1 MGPGHGTADKDDVV
15 FRPHVH
21 NFKALHGYLFGT
33 PVARHLPALEHVTGE
48 GVVTDGTTGTMH
60 LFTTVRVLGALEVP
74 AAHDA
79 LVPLTEARTSYF
91 NLVAGGEHVRGQHG
105 AHFVSGR
112 TVEAD
117 FANLAVKSRSGFGKV
132 TLHRLGHM
140 LFLGFF
146 EGDLQSVVA
155 VRFSGLDLGNRART
169 SPEQPSQP
177 RQNRLQRRCGSCQA
191 CDPEFPFSPAMTF
204 LAKA

>member
-1 MGPGHGTADKDDVV
+1 MTLSSV
-15 FRPHVH
+15 
-21 NFKALHGYLFGT
+21 GT

-117 FANLAVKSRSGFGKV
+117 FANLAV

-169 SPEQPSQP
+169 SLNNRHSHGRTVSSEDAGHAKLATQNSHFLSHDIP
-177 RQNRLQRRCGSCQA
+177 R
-191 CDPEFPFSPAMTF
+191 
-204 LAKA
+204 

>member
-1 MGPGHGTADKDDVV
+1 
-15 FRPHVH
+15 
-21 NFKALHGYLFGT
+21 
-33 PVARHLPALEHVTGE
+33 
-48 GVVTDGTTGTMH
+48 MH

-169 SPEQPSQP
+169 SLNNRHSHGRTVSSEDAGHAKLATQNSHFLSHDIP
-177 RQNRLQRRCGSCQA
+177 R
-191 CDPEFPFSPAMTF
+191 
-204 LAKA
+204 